1 MFGQLFFAVRK
12 NPGTLPTAEV
22 LGPVDGARVSA
33 QVGGQEIDE
42 IH

>member
-1 MFGQLFFAVRK
+1 MFAQLFFAVRK
-12 NPGTLPTAEV
+12 NSGTLPTAEV
-22 LGPVDGARVSA
+22 LRPADGARVSA